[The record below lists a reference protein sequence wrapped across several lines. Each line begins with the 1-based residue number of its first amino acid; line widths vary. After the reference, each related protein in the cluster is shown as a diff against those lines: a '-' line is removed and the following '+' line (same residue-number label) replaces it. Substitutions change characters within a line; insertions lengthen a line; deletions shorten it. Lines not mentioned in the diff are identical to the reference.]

1 MIAAADGALST
12 TLTSNRTGVRP
23 PVRDGY
29 VDVPGMRLHYID
41 YGGDGEAVVA
51 LHGLV
56 QNAHAFD
63 GIAPAL
69 VPHVRLVALD
79 VRGRGASNWGPPDSY
94 RWCYYLNDL
103 RAFVRALGLTTFSL
117 VGTSMGGALALLYTI
132 AHPQRVTR
140 LVLNDT
146 GLNND
151 KAGAA
156 RVAGRIAL
164 APSDFADLDEAIGWS
179 LRTRKGFN
187 RLPPHAQAAW
197 VSHYLT
203 PTPAGRLRFNC
214 DPVLI
219 RRAKFIPPQF
229 GPHVRPWSHR
239 KVVWDQVRRLATPI
253 LLVRGELSE
262 VVPRE
267 SAELMAEMLQDTSWA
282 EVPGCGHAPTLYEP
296 EAQAALR
303 KFFRVNG
310 T

>member
-1 MIAAADGALST
+1 MIAAANMAPST
-12 TLTSNRTGVRP
+12 TFSSNRTGVRP

-29 VDVPGMRLHYID
+29 VNVPGMRLHYLD
-41 YGGDGEAVVA
+41 YGGAAEVIIA
-51 LHGLV
+51 LHGLI
-56 QNAHAFD
+56 QNARAFE

-69 VPHVRLVALD
+69 VPHVRLIALD
-79 VRGRGASNWGPPDSY
+79 VRGRGGSDWGPPGSY

-103 RAFVRALGLTTFSL
+103 RAFVRALGLTKFSL
-117 VGTSMGGALALLYTI
+117 IGTSMGGALALLYTI

-151 KAGAA
+151 KVGAA
-156 RVAGRIAL
+156 RVAERIAL

-187 RLPPHAQAAW
+187 RLPRHAQAAW
-197 VSHYLT
+197 VSHYLV
-203 PTPAGRLRFNC
+203 PTPSGRLRFDC
-214 DPVLI
+214 DPLLI
-219 RRAKFIPPQF
+219 RRARMFPPQF
-229 GPHVRPWSHR
+229 GPHVQPWSHR
-239 KVVWDQVRRLATPI
+239 KVVWDQVRSLATPI
-253 LLVRGELSE
+253 LLVRGEVSE

-267 SAELMAEMLQDTSWA
+267 SAELMAEMLQDASWA

-303 KFFRVNG
+303 KFFGVNG